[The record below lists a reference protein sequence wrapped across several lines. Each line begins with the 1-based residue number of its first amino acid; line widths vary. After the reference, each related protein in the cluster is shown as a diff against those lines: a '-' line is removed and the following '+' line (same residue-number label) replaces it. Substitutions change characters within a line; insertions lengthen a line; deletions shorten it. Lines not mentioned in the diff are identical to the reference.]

1 MKHKQKGVDQI
12 ATEKFMLQAHI
23 VSLIEYE
30 ELLVDLCEQYFEKA
44 EQLQMQIAEYKTR
57 LESLSEG
64 GVNL

>member
-44 EQLQMQIAEYKTR
+44 EQLQMQIAEYKAR

-64 GVNL
+64 GVNP

>member
-44 EQLQMQIAEYKTR
+44 EQLQMQIAEYKAR

>member
-1 MKHKQKGVDQI
+1 MKPKQKGVDQI

-44 EQLQMQIAEYKTR
+44 EQLQMKIAEYKTR

>member
-23 VSLIEYE
+23 VSLIEYG

>member
-44 EQLQMQIAEYKTR
+44 EQLQMQLAEYKTR

>member
-44 EQLQMQIAEYKTR
+44 EQLQMQIAEYKSR

>member
-44 EQLQMQIAEYKTR
+44 EQLQMKIAEYKTR

>member
-12 ATEKFMLQAHI
+12 ATEKFVLQAHI

-30 ELLVDLCEQYFEKA
+30 EVLVDLCEQYFEKA

>member
-12 ATEKFMLQAHI
+12 VTEKFMLQAHI

>member
-30 ELLVDLCEQYFEKA
+30 ELLVNLCEQYFEKA